1 MALALKNSKKLV
13 IIISLLMLL
22 TACRSE
28 NFTADALPWIGDEKI
43 LFKDDFSNTTGGWNT
58 HEDTLSSL
66 AYDNGG
72 FRFTANVPDYQFWS
86 VPGLNFKDVQVFT
99 HALKISGSDNNLF
112 GVLCRYRDEKNYYAF
127 VISSDGYYGIYKVL
141 EGNKSLI
148 NQESLGFSEVIERGN
163 AINQIHAICQDDQL
177 SLLVNNTPLLQV
189 TDRDLPY
196 GDVGLI
202 TGNYS
207 ESGIDILFDN
217 FIVAKP

>member
-1 MALALKNSKKLV
+1 MKYSKLLTLTLSV
-13 IIISLLMLL
+13 IILL
-22 TACRSE
+22 TACRLE
-28 NFTADALPWIGDEKI
+28 NFTADTLPWIGDEKI
-43 LFKDDFSNTTGGWNT
+43 LFKDDFSNTTGGWHT
-58 HEDTLSSL
+58 QQDPLSSL

-72 FRFTANVPDYQFWS
+72 FRFKANVSDYQFWS

-112 GVLCRYRDEKNYYAF
+112 GVLCRYMDEENYYAF

-141 EGNKSLI
+141 EGKKTLI
-148 NQESLGFSEVIERGN
+148 NQQALGFSQVIFQGN
-163 AINQIHAICQDDQL
+163 AINQIHAICQGDQL

-189 TDRDLPY
+189 TDQDLPY